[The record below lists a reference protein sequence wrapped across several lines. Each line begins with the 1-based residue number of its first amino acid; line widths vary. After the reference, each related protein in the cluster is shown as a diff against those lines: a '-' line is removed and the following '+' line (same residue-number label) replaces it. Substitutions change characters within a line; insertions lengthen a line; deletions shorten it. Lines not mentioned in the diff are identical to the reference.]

1 MDEYKAK
8 ENEFDIA
15 MTEILKENFDTKTQ
29 GKDVEEMLYSN
40 DDKIQQLLLDYY
52 NTYDSRHD
60 FQTDLIRS
68 LAVKLKLNE
77 EEVSLLT
84 TIKSNSNVRDD
95 DYLMVN
101 SKTIENSFCLE
112 NWIRHTFGNL

>member
-15 MTEILKENFDTKTQ
+15 MTEILRENFDTKTQ

-60 FQTDLIRS
+60 FQTELIRS

-77 EEVSLLT
+77 EEFIAKKGHDSKEEQDEQIREVAKETQDEEESIDDET
-84 TIKSNSNVRDD
+84 KKKS
-95 DYLMVN
+95 
-101 SKTIENSFCLE
+101 
-112 NWIRHTFGNL
+112 